1 MFASHAGRGQNGSG
15 YFFDGQSMAAVHDE
29 LVHGH
34 QATGMIALLGARYP
48 GNPGTAAPF
57 IPFYGNESYLSQVL
71 VKDHNGPC

>member
-1 MFASHAGRGQNGSG
+1 
-15 YFFDGQSMAAVHDE
+15 
-29 LVHGH
+29 
-34 QATGMIALLGARYP
+34 MIALLGARYP